1 MTKAILSLALCCYLG
16 TLKAEI
22 KLPALVGNNMV
33 LQREKPIKIWGYAAP
48 QEKISIQFNGKTT
61 EVLTA
66 TDGKWTAL
74 LPKMKAG
81 GPYKMTLTGE
91 NKIDLDNILIGDVWI
106 CSGQSN
112 MEFALESGLNADQE
126 IANANYP
133 NIRLFSVDKKLS
145 LKPESDTKGN
155 WSLCTPETA
164 RHFSAIGYFFAR
176 QVQADVKIPIGLI
189 NASWGGTVIE
199 SWISTDGLA
208 NEPTFGRTA
217 TTVPNFD
224 LEGYNTRHKKLNE
237 DWVKNFNSQDQG
249 FKNGQYLWADVN
261 PSDWSNIN
269 LPNGWEFAG
278 IKELMDLDGV
288 VWFSK
293 QIELSDDDLKGAA
306 TLNLG
311 VIQNAEITFINGQQV
326 GQSPD
331 VWGLKRNY
339 NIPVGILKKGMNNI
353 TVRVENYGG
362 DGGFSITPK
371 DFNLQTAAKKQ
382 DLSGNWKYKIGYRL
396 TKYDRP
402 EKELGPN
409 TLPTLMYN
417 TMIYPVINYGVKGVL
432 WYQGES
438 NWERGFQY
446 RSLFP
451 MMIADWR
458 KKFNHADLPFL
469 YVQLANYHQKLN
481 EPGDSY
487 QAEVR
492 EAQDMTQKTRNA
504 FMTTAIDV
512 GDAANIHP
520 KDKQTVGLRLAKLAE
535 QTVYKMPVK
544 GMHPAFNSYK
554 TEGNAMFINFKN
566 AEGLKTKDNKA
577 PGNFQIAGADHKFYW
592 AKAVLLPG
600 NKIKVYTDKVSN
612 PVALRY
618 AWEDNPAEANV
629 VNAESLPL
637 FPFRTDNWKGLTDTN
652 K

>member
-1 MTKAILSLALCCYLG
+1 
-16 TLKAEI
+16 
-22 KLPALVGNNMV
+22 VV
-33 LQREKPIKIWGYAAP
+33 
-48 QEKISIQFNGKTT
+48 
-61 EVLTA
+61 
-66 TDGKWTAL
+66 
-74 LPKMKAG
+74 
-81 GPYKMTLTGE
+81 
-91 NKIDLDNILIGDVWI
+91 
-106 CSGQSN
+106 
-112 MEFALESGLNADQE
+112 
-126 IANANYP
+126 
-133 NIRLFSVDKKLS
+133 
-145 LKPESDTKGN
+145 
-155 WSLCTPETA
+155 
-164 RHFSAIGYFFAR
+164 
-176 QVQADVKIPIGLI
+176 
-189 NASWGGTVIE
+189 E
-199 SWISTDGLA
+199 SWISTDGLI
-208 NEPTFGRTA
+208 NEPTFGKIAA
-217 TTVPNFD
+217 TVASFD
-224 LEGYNTRHKKLNE
+224 LEGYNSSHKKLNE
-237 DWVKNFNSQDQG
+237 EWVKNFNLQDKG
-249 FKNGQYLWADVN
+249 YKNGQYLWADVN
-261 PSDWSNIN
+261 TSDWSEIT

-293 QIELSDDDLKGAA
+293 QVELSEDEIKGAA

-311 VIQNAEITFINGQQV
+311 VIQNADRTFVNGQQI

-331 VWGLKRNY
+331 VWGLKRIY
-339 NIPVGILKKGMNNI
+339 NIPVGVLKKGTNTI

-362 DGGFSITPK
+362 DGGFSNTPK
-371 DFNLQTAAKKQ
+371 DFNLQGAAKKH
-382 DLSGNWKYKIGYRL
+382 DLSGIWKYKVGYHL

-417 TMIYPVINYGVKGVL
+417 TMINPVINYGVKGVL

-469 YVQLANYHQKLN
+469 YVQLANYHQKLID
-481 EPGDSY
+481 PGDSY

-492 EAQDMTQKTRNA
+492 EAQDMTQKTKNA

-520 KDKQTVGLRLAKLAE
+520 KDKQTLGLRLANLAE
-535 QTVYKMPVK
+535 QIVYKMPVK
-544 GMHPAFNSYK
+544 ALHPAFKSYK
-554 TEGNAMFINFKN
+554 TEGNATLISFKN
-566 AEGLKTKDNKA
+566 AEGLTTKDGKA

-592 AKAVLLPG
+592 AKAAILKG
-600 NKIKVYTDKVSN
+600 NTIRVYSEQVSN
-612 PVALRY
+612 PVAVRY
-618 AWEDNPAEANV
+618 AWEDNPSEANV